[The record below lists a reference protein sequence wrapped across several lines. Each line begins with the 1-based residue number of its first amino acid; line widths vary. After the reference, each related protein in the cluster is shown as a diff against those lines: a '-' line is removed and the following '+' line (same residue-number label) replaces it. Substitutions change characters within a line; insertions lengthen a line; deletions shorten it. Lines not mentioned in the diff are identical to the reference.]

1 MSASSGKKQKNVGNC
16 FLFLTELD
24 SKREH
29 ILNVRNKLQGIL
41 IIRVQKNCCR
51 TELRRDSRSHG
62 HFILI
67 FIYMQNGSLVLCILR
82 KPEKN

>member
-29 ILNVRNKLQGIL
+29 IPNVRNKLQDIL
-41 IIRVQKNCCR
+41 IIRVQK
-51 TELRRDSRSHG
+51 L
-62 HFILI
+62 L
-67 FIYMQNGSLVLCILR
+67 QNRITARQQKSWSFHPRFHVYAEWFLGSLYI
-82 KPEKN
+82 KKT